1 MIPVTKTFLPPQ
13 EEYQAILSRAWN
25 EGWITNRGVLVM
37 ELEEKLKSYLK
48 VSNIIAT
55 TNGTL
60 PLQIAIKALGLKG
73 EIITTPFSY
82 VATTSSIVWEN
93 CTPIFVDIDPDY
105 WTIDENKIEAAI
117 TSRTS
122 AILATHVFG
131 NPCNIEAMERIA
143 KKYDLKV
150 IYDAAHCF
158 GVEYKGKSIF
168 RYGDVSTCSFHAT
181 KLFHTGEGGAIF
193 TRDEKLHQC
202 LYFHHNFGHNGPEK
216 FEGLG
221 INAKMSELQAGMGLA
236 VLKYLDFL
244 VSNRKNV
251 FLNYLKAFEKN
262 KDLRLLKKRPGT
274 TINYSYFPIILST
287 EKIALDL
294 KEEME
299 KKNIFP
305 RRYFYPSLNQM
316 EYVITQSCPVSESY
330 ASRILCLPIYHDLSV
345 NQQSEVIEIIKTK
358 VGG

>member
-1 MIPVTKTFLPPQ
+1 MK
-13 EEYQAILSRAWN
+13 
-25 EGWITNRGVLVM
+25 
-37 ELEEKLKSYLK
+37 
-48 VSNIIAT
+48 
-55 TNGTL
+55 
-60 PLQIAIKALGLKG
+60 
-73 EIITTPFSY
+73 
-82 VATTSSIVWEN
+82 
-93 CTPIFVDIDPDY
+93 
-105 WTIDENKIEAAI
+105 
-117 TSRTS
+117 
-122 AILATHVFG
+122 
-131 NPCNIEAMERIA
+131 
-143 KKYDLKV
+143 
-150 IYDAAHCF
+150 
-158 GVEYKGKSIF
+158 YKGQSIF
-168 RYGDVSTCSFHAT
+168 EYGDISTCSFHAT

-193 TRDEKLHQC
+193 TQDEKLHQS

-236 VLKYLDFL
+236 VFNYLDFL

-251 FLNYLKAFEKN
+251 FLNYLKAFEEN
-262 KDLRLLKKRPGT
+262 KDLRLLKIRSGT

-316 EYVITQSCPVSESY
+316 EYVGTQSCPVSESY

-345 NQQSEVIEIIKTK
+345 TQQSEVTGIIKTK